1 MACVNPRNIPQSI
14 LPPVKSKIKLIKA
27 LVLLSA
33 YSFISDPAKGNP
45 LNLHRLVHRATR
57 NWMRQNQRFADF
69 IGKTAER
76 LNEAF
81 PDNDH
86 SNRKVWRAYLPH
98 ALSLSEEKEFKYQ
111 HDCYVDLIENI
122 GSCLIS
128 DGRYNEAE
136 PVFCDA
142 KEIQQRRQGKTHPST
157 LTIMGKLASVYI
169 RQGRF
174 KQAETL
180 ETQVLESSRQTLGP
194 EHHDTL
200 TTMADLAMIN
210 YEQGHYKQAETLM
223 VQVLGA
229 MKIVLGPEHRD
240 TLASMAYL
248 GHIYHSQG
256 RLNQAEEL
264 YVQVLESQK
273 RVMGPEHPLT
283 VSCIDNLASVYQSQG
298 RLRQAEK
305 LYVQV
310 IEEKEKILGAE
321 HPSTLSSMSNLS
333 SVFKKYGG
341 AKQLKKAEELEKQ
354 TIEIR
359 KQTLGPEHPRSL
371 TSMSNLAL
379 TYWQQ
384 AKLQQAEKLGKHI
397 IESSKMEA
405 GGRAEGGGAGI
416 PEEIRPGTYQHHNQR
431 GESCVYLES
440 ASIFVK
446 KHLGPKHP
454 DTVQARDALLQWEEE
469 VGNFTESS
477 GHDSSAEDS
486 TEDSASR
493 RLG

>member
-45 LNLHRLVHRATR
+45 LNLHRLVHLATR

-142 KEIQQRRQGKTHPST
+142 KEIQQRRQGKTHPSS

-283 VSCIDNLASVYQSQG
+283 V
-298 RLRQAEK
+298 
-305 LYVQV
+305 

-321 HPSTLSSMSNLS
+321 HPSTLSTSKIATS
-333 SVFKKYGG
+333 G
-341 AKQLKKAEELEKQ
+341 KARETHNRGQKEN
-354 TIEIR
+354 TRIR
-359 KQTLGPEHPRSL
+359 ASLYL
-371 TSMSNLAL
+371 TSIHNLAL
-379 TYWQQ
+379 TYSSQ
-384 AKLQQAEKLGKHI
+384 AKWRQAEELRVEVLEFQKKLGPEHI
-397 IESSKMEA
+397 NTITSVVNLA
-405 GGRAEGGGAGI
+405 
-416 PEEIRPGTYQHHNQR
+416 
-431 GESCVYLES
+431 